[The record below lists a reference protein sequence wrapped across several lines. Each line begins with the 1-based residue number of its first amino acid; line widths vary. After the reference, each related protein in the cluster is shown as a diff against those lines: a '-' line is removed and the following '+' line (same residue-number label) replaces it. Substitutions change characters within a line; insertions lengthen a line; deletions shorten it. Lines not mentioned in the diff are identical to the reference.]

1 MKQAESLMIHKEH
14 TDELDLK
21 QVANDF
27 VSSSEHRC
35 HISSF
40 TWSFFLQQG
49 CVVGWVW
56 LWPYHF
62 KGACSG
68 PATHGGPVNLACV
81 GRCACVSTHFLFVN
95 EGQRS

>member
-1 MKQAESLMIHKEH
+1 MPHFLIIFYL
-14 TDELDLK
+14 ELFPATG
-21 QVANDF
+21 V
-27 VSSSEHRC
+27 
-35 HISSF
+35 
-40 TWSFFLQQG
+40 
-49 CVVGWVW
+49 CVVGWAW

-68 PATHGGPVNLACV
+68 PATHGGPANLACV